1 MKITKQRL
9 KQIIREE
16 LENVFEEQRQ
26 DVRQDPS
33 GLMQPDYD
41 EDEEST
47 VRKRR
52 VEDVQKWLGVPIDGV
67 LGPTTRKAIMKFER
81 QSGHRPRG
89 ELDDQV
95 YNMIDRAH
103 GDFERR
109 LERGIDRES
118 VAAARAEKMAT
129 KMASA
134 PLERAA
140 DTIAN
145 LTGANKSRFIPDA
158 DLPGSAVPQG
168 AKRKLA
174 REKALKK

>member
-109 LERGIDRES
+109 RTDRAWERQQS
-118 VAAARAEKMAT
+118 AEKMAT